1 MIEISCFYGF
11 MVLSSSSS
19 AFVGHS
25 EGVFMMSLLRGVLR
39 KKSMAKEEDV
49 FFDMNI
55 NFQRNFILIILYQ
68 NCNSMCKEIL
78 ENCLGR

>member
-1 MIEISCFYGF
+1 
-11 MVLSSSSS
+11 
-19 AFVGHS
+19 
-25 EGVFMMSLLRGVLR
+25 MMSLLRGVLR

-55 NFQRNFILIILYQ
+55 NFQRNFILVILYQ

-78 ENCLGR
+78 ENCLGRQIGEYQDGFEEKINEFQTSYGQ